1 MSFRKKPAAVT
12 IPLAHRLRPET
23 LDDYV
28 GQMHLL
34 GPGGIIRRFYAAGQ
48 LPSLILWGG
57 PGCGKTT
64 LARILAARV
73 DADYHARSAVTAGV
87 AEVRKIAAIARKN
100 RADGRE
106 TVLFLDEIHRFN
118 RAQQD
123 LLLGPVEEGLLIL
136 LGATTENPSFSI
148 ITPLLSRSR
157 VIVLKPL
164 ESDEIRLLLER
175 GLKLLADTLGHSVR
189 VAPAALARIA
199 EYAQGDARRGLN
211 LLETFVLNSARPAE
225 YELQPDDL
233 DPFLAGRYLAY
244 DKSGEEHYN
253 QISAFIKSM
262 RANDPDAAVYWL
274 MRMLQAGED
283 PLYCARRMI
292 RFASEDIGNAAP
304 QALQLAINARQAY
317 EVLGSPEGELA
328 LLQAAVYLAVA
339 PKSDAVY
346 LAEKRVR
353 REIDATGH
361 LPVPLQL
368 RNAPTRLMKE
378 WGYAEGYVNP
388 HRAAESGGPWLDCLP
403 AGLRERSF
411 YRPTAS
417 GYEDTIR
424 QRQAAWKK
432 RS

>member
-1 MSFRKKPAAVT
+1 MSLRENNASVSS
-12 IPLAHRLRPET
+12 PLAYRLRPVT

-28 GQMHLL
+28 GQKHLL
-34 GPGGIIRRFYAAGQ
+34 APGGIVRRFHDAGQ
-48 LPSLILWGG
+48 LPSLIFWGG

-87 AEVRKIAAIARKN
+87 AEVRKIAEIARKN
-100 RADGRE
+100 RDAGCE

-123 LLLGPVEEGLLIL
+123 FLLGPVEEGLLIL

-148 ITPLLSRSR
+148 ITPLLSRTR

-164 ESDEIRLLLER
+164 ADDEILLLLER
-175 GLKLLADTLGHSVR
+175 GLKLLAASLGR
-189 VAPAALARIA
+189 PAAVAPAALEVIA

-211 LLETFVLNSARPAE
+211 LLETFVLNREASAGG
-225 YELQPDDL
+225 ELGPDDL
-233 DPFLAGRYLAY
+233 APFLAGRYLSY
-244 DKSGEEHYN
+244 DKGGEEHYN

-274 MRMLQAGED
+274 MRMLRAGED

-328 LLQAAVYLAVA
+328 LLQAAVYLAAA

-346 LAEKRVR
+346 RAEKLVR
-353 REIDATGH
+353 REIEATGH
-361 LPVPLQL
+361 LPVPLPL
-368 RNAPTRLMKE
+368 RNAPTRLVRE
-378 WGYAEGYVNP
+378 WGYGEGYVNP
-388 HRAAESGGPWLDCLP
+388 HRAAESGGPRLVCLP
-403 AGLRERSF
+403 EGLRERAF